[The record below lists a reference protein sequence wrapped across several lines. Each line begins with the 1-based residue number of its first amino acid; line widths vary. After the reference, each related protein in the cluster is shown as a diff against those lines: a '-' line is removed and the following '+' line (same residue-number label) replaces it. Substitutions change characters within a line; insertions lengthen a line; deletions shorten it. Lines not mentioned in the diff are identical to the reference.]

1 MNFYPVH
8 HTGFLSCARRTASSP
23 SWRHSS
29 RARVAAARPII
40 CPVAVWTTILP
51 ILQMIVAQL
60 VGLMLLFGFHKLT
73 ELLRSLVESDPSGTS
88 RAVTDRG
95 DIGARRRHPGSG
107 GALTMN
113 GPTGGQHGS
122 SASLNAFTA

>member
-1 MNFYPVH
+1 VNFYPVH
-8 HTGFLSCARRTASSP
+8 HMGFLSCARRTASSP

-60 VGLMLLFGFHKLT
+60 VGLMLLFRFHKLT
-73 ELLRSLVESDPSGTS
+73 ELLGHRSKAIPRAPLVLS
-88 RAVTDRG
+88 
-95 DIGARRRHPGSG
+95 
-107 GALTMN
+107 
-113 GPTGGQHGS
+113 PTGATLALGAGTP
-122 SASLNAFTA
+122 AVVVR